1 MWGPLSKKMLE
12 RNRIYCM
19 DAIEGMKKMDAESV
33 DLVVTDPP
41 FNIASKSK
49 LTIRGGKLV
58 STMEA
63 FGAWDHFH
71 PFDYD
76 ILIMQVISQCYRML
90 KKGGSMY
97 MFTARENSGFFIRH
111 AVARGFTYRNQLAL
125 VKTPQL
131 PSFSKTNWRS
141 GYELCMYLTKGP
153 AKTFNF
159 LSQRELVNVHT
170 YWIGQKKTK
179 HPTEKPL
186 EFTKRLV
193 QVSSN
198 AGDLVLDPFMG
209 SGTTAAACVETGRDY
224 IGFERDQGYVRMA
237 RQRLKVKGGGAC
249 TRNLNDKTASE
260 SAA

>member
-1 MWGPLSKKMLE
+1 MWIGLKTLRTTMLE
-12 RNRIYCM
+12 SNRIHCM
-19 DAIEGMKKMDAESV
+19 DAIEGLKQLDSESV

-41 FNIASKSK
+41 FNIASKGK
-49 LTIRGGKLV
+49 LTIRDGKLV

-63 FGAWDHFH
+63 FGKWDVFH

-76 ILIMQVISQCYRML
+76 VLIMQVISECYRVL

-111 AVARGFTYRNQLAL
+111 ALARGFTYRNQLAL

-141 GYELCMYLTKGP
+141 GFELCMYLTKGP

-193 QVSSN
+193 MVSSN
-198 AGDLVLDPFMG
+198 PGELVLDPFMG
-209 SGTTAAACVETGRDY
+209 SGTTAKACVETGRDY
-224 IGFERDQGYVRMA
+224 VGFERDADYIRMA
-237 RQRLKVKGGGAC
+237 KERLKGGG
-249 TRNLNDKTASE
+249 TRTRKSNDKITSK
-260 SAA
+260 